1 MLWLRR
7 GVIILLFASLSV
19 FMFAGCE
26 AAAGYL
32 LYDLISGGPIFGDGD
47 GDGDG
52 NGNGGGNHPP
62 VIITVYA
69 FPESIAIGGKVTLAA
84 TATDEDDDTLTYI
97 WQASKGD
104 FSDDTAAV
112 TVWTAPTDTTGLF
125 QISITVSDGNG
136 GVDIDIVEVE
146 VTL

>member
-1 MLWLRR
+1 MMWLRR

-32 LYDLISGGPIFGDGD
+32 LYDLISGGPIFGGD
-47 GDGDG
+47 DDDDNG
-52 NGNGGGNHPP
+52 NGNGDVNHYP
-62 VIITVYA
+62 VIISVHA
-69 FPESIAIGGKVTLAA
+69 FPESIAIGGKVTLAV

-97 WQASKGD
+97 WEASKGY
-104 FSDDTAAV
+104 FSDDTEAV
-112 TVWTAPTDTTGLF
+112 TVWTAPYDTTGLF
-125 QISITVSDGNG
+125 QISIVVSDGFG
-136 GVDIDIVEVE
+136 GFDIDIVEVE